1 MTQQIELEK
10 IRTYLTV
17 LAEDIYVD
25 NKNGDFDINK
35 HAENVLLKIL
45 NVAYDLEL
53 KNLNYEKRIN
63 YPGIDL
69 HDASKRVAFQITST
83 GDVDKVI
90 DSLKKCVKYGF
101 DSSYDYL
108 YFYFLK
114 EKKSNVKVEN
124 RRITKELGKFNPS
137 NIFFLDNAELL
148 KHLNKLN
155 DMGKYEEIRK
165 LLEKQYP
172 MVSFDKKNAFR
183 DGICQKRISGV
194 YGLKS
199 FVHRMII
206 RLSKSTSSEV
216 TYKGLIIIARLLQR
230 LFFEPN
236 RRPAAIAC
244 HNSRLYGRLPLAKV
258 VFFVY
263 SHFAS
268 DNKNPHR

>member
-230 LFFEPN
+230 LFF
-236 RRPAAIAC
+236 RKSYRPFVLTRMK
-244 HNSRLYGRLPLAKV
+244 SRIKRK
-258 VFFVY
+258 
-263 SHFAS
+263 
-268 DNKNPHR
+268 